1 MPNIQIVFLGTSCS
15 APTKERN
22 LSSVA
27 LKFEGNTL
35 LFDCPE
41 GTQRQMMRS
50 GISYMR
56 IEHIFISHLHADH
69 LLGLPGLIA
78 TMSMHRRDYPLNIYG
93 PKGISERVKTA
104 LKLALMQCNFEVRTK
119 EIMREGTILQGKDFS
134 VKAVKLKHDIP
145 CYGFVFEEIGKAGEF
160 NKKKALELG
169 IPEGPLF
176 GKLQNGE
183 IISIGGKKIAPAQV
197 MDYTKARKGRKICY
211 ITDTLPGAQYIPAIR
226 DADVLIHESAFLE
239 KMKERAKE
247 TFHCTAKQAGEIAER
262 AHVKALYLIHISPRH
277 KDVKQSENEA
287 RMVFANS
294 IAPNDLDAVEL

>member
-41 GTQRQMMRS
+41 GTQRQIMS
-50 GISYMR
+50 AGFSYMR

-69 LLGLPGLIA
+69 MLGLPGLIA

-104 LKLALMQCNFEVRTK
+104 LRLALMQCNFEVRTK
-119 EIMREGTILQGKDFS
+119 EIMREGTLLQGKDFS
-134 VKAVKLKHDIP
+134 IKAVKLKHDVP
-145 CYGFVFEEIGKAGEF
+145 CYGFVFEEIGKIGEF
-160 NKKKALELG
+160 NRKKALELG

-183 IISIGGKKIAPAQV
+183 TISIGNKKITPAQV
-197 MDYTKARKGRKICY
+197 MDYTKARKGKKICY
-211 ITDTLPGAQYIPAIR
+211 ITDTLPSAQYVPALK
-226 DADVLIHESAFLE
+226 DADVLIHESAFLD

-247 TFHCTAKQAGEIAER
+247 TFHCTAIDAAKIAEK
-262 AHVKALYLIHISPRH
+262 ANAKALYLIHISPRH
-277 KDVKQSENEA
+277 KDSKQIENEA
-287 RMVFANS
+287 RMVFANTT
-294 IAPNDLDAVEL
+294 APKDLDVVEV